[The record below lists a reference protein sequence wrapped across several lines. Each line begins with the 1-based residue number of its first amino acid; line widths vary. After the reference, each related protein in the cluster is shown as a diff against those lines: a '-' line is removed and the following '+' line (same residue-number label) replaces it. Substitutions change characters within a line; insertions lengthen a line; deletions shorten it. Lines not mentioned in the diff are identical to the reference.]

1 MRGATG
7 YIAAIAPRSK
17 FQSTLLM
24 RGATKII
31 NNFTISKKFQSTLL
45 MRGATRDIDPA
56 SYQPEQF
63 QSTLLMRGATRR
75 RSRSAR
81 SCSHFNPRSSC
92 EERRWRYHVYMA
104 ADKFQSTLLMRGATR
119 LARQSCNIAV
129 FQSTLLMRGAT
140 GAADR
145 APKAGDFNPRSSCEE
160 RLQLFTVINQLICIS
175 IHAPH
180 ARSDHTD
187 RLLCFP

>member
-31 NNFTISKKFQSTLL
+31 NNFTISKK
-45 MRGATRDIDPA
+45 
-56 SYQPEQF
+56 F